1 MTTLQ
6 IVLGAFCLFLMLWT
20 LSILVATFIESVANK
35 KSKNVSAETFFFC
48 LFSVGFYLS
57 LVL

>member
-6 IVLGAFCLFLMLWT
+6 IVLGAFCLFLMLWS
-20 LSILVATFIESVANK
+20 LSMLVVTSIETVVNK
-35 KSKNVSAETFFFC
+35 ESKNVSAETFFFC
-48 LFSVGFYLS
+48 LFGVGFYLS